1 MVVVAMTNRKAPIRL
16 GNITAIAAVSAP
28 LLAGCFGSDDSKK
41 LSAQDRKC
49 EQLGF
54 KRGTP
59 EHINCRFEQARQ
71 ATPRGGEA
79 GTD

>member
-1 MVVVAMTNRKAPIRL
+1 MRL
-16 GNITAIAAVSAP
+16 ASIAAIATVSAS
-28 LLAGCFGSDDSKK
+28 LLAGCFGLDDSKK
-41 LSAQDRKC
+41 PWIAHDQKC

-71 ATPRGGEA
+71 ATPRGGA
-79 GTD
+79 PGTD

>member
-1 MVVVAMTNRKAPIRL
+1 VQSASIA
-16 GNITAIAAVSAP
+16 AIAAASAS
-28 LLAGCFGSDDSKK
+28 LLAGCFGPDDSKK
-41 LSAQDRKC
+41 PWIAHDRKC

-71 ATPRGGEA
+71 ATPRGGA
-79 GTD
+79 PGTE